1 MDAPNTALR
10 GQDTTIVGRLYVAFE
25 LGDRSWKLSLGDGVR
40 APSRCTVAPGVRLLV
55 VLSDS
60 YRHGPGAVKSG

>member
-25 LGDRSWKLSLGDGVR
+25 LGDKSWKLSLGDGV
-40 APSRCTVAPGVRLLV
+40 GVRWRPATRQR
-55 VLSDS
+55 S
-60 YRHGPGAVKSG
+60 